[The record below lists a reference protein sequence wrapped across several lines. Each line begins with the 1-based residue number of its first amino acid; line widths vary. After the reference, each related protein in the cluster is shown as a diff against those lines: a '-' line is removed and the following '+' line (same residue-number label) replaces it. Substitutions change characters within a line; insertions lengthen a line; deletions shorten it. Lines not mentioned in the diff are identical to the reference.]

1 MFLCFAHLDL
11 VSVGFTGARG
21 TANNS
26 STTHGCLARGFN
38 CPGSRSVVL
47 GDTDTDSF
55 TYPFATYRRAFQKF
69 EGALDW
75 SGGDGWSRLGHC
87 D

>member
-55 TYPFATYRRAFQKF
+55 T
-69 EGALDW
+69 
-75 SGGDGWSRLGHC
+75 
-87 D
+87 